1 LLGVGILIG
10 FVYYVG
16 IGSLIVVLLSVN
28 PAVILVMVGIELLG
42 FFFYATAWYILIR
55 ATGHKMRFLTCQGV
69 TFASIFASLTMPSGI
84 FLEAVRVLLGAK
96 ESGMNMGESTAT
108 VILHR
113 ILYIV
118 GFVASTVLALVALT
132 LERRIGASLSFEIAV
147 IPLGA
152 TLGLAILFALSL
164 NPKLLQPLMDRALRI
179 LQPIIRLV
187 AKNNEVDFKSDRF
200 LTDYHKG
207 FRNLLSSGGRVA
219 ESFTAS
225 LGDWGCSVVILWIV
239 LISLGATISFW
250 AVVVTMAFGKMIQL
264 TPIAIPGMLGV
275 YETAITTSLSFFGTP
290 VAVAASAALLSRIV
304 TYWLDLPVTG
314 VAAYH
319 YGFKLFGEK
328 RFQLK

>member
-1 LLGVGILIG
+1 
-10 FVYYVG
+10 
-16 IGSLIVVLLSVN
+16 
-28 PAVILVMVGIELLG
+28 MVAIELLG

-55 ATGHKMRFLTCQGV
+55 ATGHRMRFLTCQGV

-84 FLEAVRVLLGAK
+84 FLEAIRVLLGAK
-96 ESGMNMGESTAT
+96 ESGMSMGESTAT

-118 GFVASTVLALVALT
+118 GFVASTMLALFALT
-132 LERRIGASLSFEIAV
+132 LERRIGTSLSFELAV
-147 IPLGA
+147 IPLAA
-152 TLGLAILFALSL
+152 TLGLALLLGLSL
-164 NPKLLQPLMDRALRI
+164 NPRLLQPLMDRGLRI

-187 AKNNEVDFKSDRF
+187 AKNNTVDTRSERF
-200 LTDYHKG
+200 LSDYHVG
-207 FRNLLSSGGRVA
+207 FRNLLTSKGSVT

-319 YGFKLFGEK
+319 YGYKILGE
-328 RFQLK
+328 RRLAI